1 MEFQNARKTGTK
13 ARWWQS
19 RTFINITLG
28 SLIVL
33 GLLTA
38 SSAWAGTRP
47 VDDFGSVD
55 QYRTLF
61 DPEGSMGWL
70 NPRVIVWV
78 LAQLHLL
85 FAAFVLAVPMFAVM
99 IEIIG
104 ILNKDKD
111 PEKAQKYD
119 DLAHEFT
126 RLLGTA
132 FSVTSI
138 IGAIFT
144 FTCIGFYP
152 KVFNY
157 MAEVFGPSMYIYAF
171 VFFGE
176 SFSLYLYYYGWDKFK
191 NRWLHAALGLALN
204 FFGLTLMLIANAWT
218 TYAMAPPK
226 VVDPVTGESTGELY
240 TGWQAFWG
248 HPMPSFRIL
257 AFFGA
262 AVLIGM
268 GLYKLLKKEKAK
280 GFLIGG
286 AVIALITFALSSLP
300 RGENYLL
307 HPINVHRIIAN
318 LCMGGSVAAAYAA
331 YKFLSAK
338 TDKERAH
345 YDWMGYIGNMV
356 AIFALLPL
364 PFAGYYLGLEIYN
377 YDQSL
382 GIYMMGGILSWLFI
396 MQAVLIG
403 ALFFAANYYLWVGM
417 DRIEGSERYRGWIKF
432 MLVMVTICVL
442 IWATPKSL
450 ILTSAEVDAMGGIN
464 HPTFSNFGVMSA
476 KNTGVNL
483 LILTTFLSFVIY
495 RRGNKVASTDPST
508 PRHWGILMGVTI
520 AVLYAGLAKL
530 PGFVPGWMQ
539 LVPEPLKF
547 AGDQTGFYLAIVLV
561 GALSGAAVSQI
572 RRRFW
577 TQEISIA
584 SLGNVVQAL
593 SFGVAAAVVVFIGV
607 GGYVQSLWFESTSR
621 VMMSP
626 FQVYAVIA
634 AMIVVFVADGIMFNK
649 ANGSKEVGQ
658 IRWGKVPRRAQ
669 YALFFLAVSF
679 TWLMALMGF
688 VRSSLRKHFHVYEVM
703 PDTSPW
709 ASTPSVGYATV
720 VVTVTV
726 MIFFFLVS
734 MVIWIANLSKH
745 DDGDHG
751 GGDATATPAK

>member
-1 MEFQNARKTGTK
+1 MGMMTSRKTGSC
-13 ARWWQS
+13 AGWIQS
-19 RTFINITLG
+19 KTFFNIAVV

-33 GLLTA
+33 GFLTA
-38 SSAWAGTRP
+38 SAAWAGTRP
-47 VDDFGSVD
+47 IDDFGSTD

-61 DPEGSMGWL
+61 DPEGSMGWMT
-70 NPRVIVWV
+70 PRVIVWV

-85 FAAFVLAVPMFAVM
+85 FAAFVLAVPMFAVI

-104 ILNKDKD
+104 ITHREKD
-111 PEKAQKYD
+111 PAKAQQYD

-126 RLLGTA
+126 RLLSTA

-138 IGAIFT
+138 LGAIFT
-144 FTCIGFYP
+144 FTCLGFYP
-152 KVFNY
+152 KVMNY
-157 MAEVFGPSMYIYAF
+157 LVEVFGPSMYIYAF

-191 NRWLHAALGLALN
+191 NRWFHAGLGLCLN
-204 FFGLTLMLIANAWT
+204 FFGMLLMLIANAWV
-218 TYAMAPPK
+218 TYAMAPPM
-226 VVDPVTGESTGELY
+226 VLDPETGEQTGELY

-257 AFFGA
+257 AFFVA
-262 AVLIGM
+262 ALLIGV
-268 GLYKLLKKEKAK
+268 GLYKLIRTKKGK
-280 GFLIGG
+280 GYVIGG
-286 AVIALITFALSSLP
+286 LVLGLIAFALSSLP

-307 HPINVHRIIAN
+307 HPINIHRLIAN

-356 AIFALLPL
+356 AVFALLPL

-495 RRGNKVASTDPST
+495 RRANKVASPRAST
-508 PRHWGILMGVTI
+508 PRHWGILFGVSI

-530 PGFVPGWMQ
+530 PGFVPGWMN

-547 AGDQTGFYLAIVLV
+547 AGDQAGFYMAILSV
-561 GALSGAAVSQI
+561 GVISGAVVARI
-572 RRRFW
+572 RKRLW
-577 TQEISIA
+577 TTEVSIA
-584 SLGNVVQAL
+584 SLGNVVQAMA
-593 SFGVAAAVVVFIGV
+593 FGGAAAVVVFIGV
-607 GGYVQSLWFESTSR
+607 GGYMQSLWFESTAR

-634 AMIVVFVADGIMFNK
+634 TMVVVFTADAIMFSK
-649 ANGSKEVGQ
+649 ANGSTEVGK
-658 IRWGKVPRRAQ
+658 INWGKVPRRAQ

-688 VRSSLRKHFHVYEVM
+688 VRSSLRKHYHVYGVM
-703 PDTSPW
+703 QDTSPW

-734 MVIWIANLSKH
+734 MVIWIANLSKPDDDDH
-745 DDGDHG
+745 D
-751 GGDATATPAK
+751 AAATPAK

>member
-1 MEFQNARKTGTK
+1 MEIQKTQK
-13 ARWWQS
+13 RAS
-19 RTFINITLG
+19 RLAWMKSRNFIHLAIGITL
-28 SLIVL
+28 LIVYF
-33 GLLTA
+33 TA
-38 SSAWAGTRP
+38 STAWAGTRP
-47 VDDFGSVD
+47 IGDVGTPEYRNPFGEDSWI
-55 QYRTLF
+55 T
-61 DPEGSMGWL
+61 
-70 NPRVIVWV
+70 PRVVVWV

-85 FAAFVLAVPMFAVM
+85 FAAFVLAVPMFAVI

-104 ILNKDKD
+104 ITNQKKD
-111 PEKAQKYD
+111 PAKAKQYD

-157 MAEVFGPSMYIYAF
+157 LVDVFGPSMYIYAF

-191 NRWLHAALGLALN
+191 NRWLHAGMGLALN
-204 FFGLTLMLIANAWT
+204 FFGIVLMVIANSWT

-226 VVDPVTGESTGELY
+226 VIDEETGEATGELY

-248 HPMPSFRIL
+248 HDMPAFRIL

-262 AVLIGM
+262 ALLIGW
-268 GLYKLLKKEKAK
+268 GIYKLVRYKKGK

-286 AVIALITFALSSLP
+286 VVLGAITYGLSSLP
-300 RGENYLL
+300 TGHNYLL

-338 TDKERAH
+338 TDAERAH

-432 MLVMVTICVL
+432 MLVIVTICVL

-450 ILTSAEVDAMGGIN
+450 ILTSAEIDTMGGIN
-464 HPTFSNFGVMSA
+464 HPTFSSFGVMSA

-495 RRGNKVASTDPST
+495 KRGNKVASDLPST
-508 PRHWGILMGVTI
+508 PRHWGIMAGVSI
-520 AVLYAGLAKL
+520 ATVYAGLAKL
-530 PGFVPGWMQ
+530 PGFVPEWLQ
-539 LVPEPLKF
+539 LVPSPLKF
-547 AGDQTGFYLAIVLV
+547 AGDQSGFYTAILLV
-561 GALSGAAVSQI
+561 GVLSGFIVSQI
-572 RRRFW
+572 RQRVW
-577 TQEISIA
+577 TSEVSIA

-593 SFGVAAAVVVFIGV
+593 AFGVATAVVVFVGI
-607 GGYVQSLWFESTSR
+607 GGYLQSLWFESTAR

-634 AMIVVFVADGIMFNK
+634 AMIVVLTADSIMFNK
-649 ANGSKEVGQ
+649 ANGGKEIGR
-658 IRWGKVPRRAQ
+658 IRWGQVPRRAQ

-688 VRSSLRKHFHVYEVM
+688 VRSSLRKHFHIYEVM
-703 PDTSPW
+703 PDTSAH

-745 DDGDHG
+745 DHDDHGDGD
-751 GGDATATPAK
+751 AAANPAK

>member
-1 MEFQNARKTGTK
+1 MGIMKTPNTRSRIG
-13 ARWWQS
+13 WIQS
-19 RTFINITLG
+19 KTFFNIAIV
-28 SLIVL
+28 SVIVL
-33 GLLTA
+33 GFLTA

-47 VDDFGSVD
+47 IDDFGSSES
-55 QYRTLF
+55 YRTLF

-70 NPRVIVWV
+70 TPRVIVWV

-85 FAAFVLAVPMFAVM
+85 FAAFVLAVPMFAVI
-99 IEIIG
+99 IEIMG
-104 ILNKDKD
+104 ITQREKD
-111 PEKAQKYD
+111 PVKAQQYD

-138 IGAIFT
+138 LGALFT
-144 FTCIGFYP
+144 FTCLGFYP
-152 KVFNY
+152 KVMNY
-157 MAEVFGPSMYIYAF
+157 LVEVFGPSMYIYAF
-171 VFFGE
+171 IFFGE
-176 SFSLYLYYYGWDKFK
+176 SFSLYLYYYGWDKIK
-191 NRWLHAALGLALN
+191 NRWLHAGLGLCLN

-226 VVDPVTGESTGELY
+226 VIDPITGEATGELY

-257 AFFGA
+257 AFFA
-262 AVLIGM
+262 AALLIAV
-268 GLYKLLKKEKAK
+268 GLFKILRKQK
-280 GFLIGG
+280 GRNFIIGG
-286 AVIALITFALSSLP
+286 AVIGFIAFCLSSLP

-307 HPINVHRIIAN
+307 HPINIHRMIAN

-338 TDKERAH
+338 TDEERAH

-432 MLVMVTICVL
+432 MLVMVTVCVL

-495 RRGNKVASTDPST
+495 RRGNLEASTRAST
-508 PRHWGILMGVTI
+508 PRHWAVLFGVTI

-539 LVPEPLKF
+539 LVPEKLKF
-547 AGDQTGFYLAIVLV
+547 AGDQAGFYIAILAV
-561 GALSGAAVSQI
+561 GVLSGMVVSQI
-572 RRRFW
+572 RQKVW
-577 TQEISIA
+577 TTEVSIA
-584 SLGNVVQAL
+584 SLGNVVQAMA
-593 SFGVAAAVVVFIGV
+593 FGSAAAVVVFIGV
-607 GGYVQSLWFESTSR
+607 GGYMQSLWFESTAR

-634 AMIVVFVADGIMFNK
+634 TMIVVFTADAIMFSK
-649 ANGSKEVGQ
+649 ENGAKEVGK
-658 IRWGKVPRRAQ
+658 IHWGRVPRRAQ

-688 VRSSLRKHFHVYEVM
+688 VRSSLRKHFHVYEVL

-745 DDGDHG
+745 DTDDHG
-751 GGDATATPAK
+751 VEVNPAK